1 MRDLYIKNGH
11 GFIVM
16 YSLTNH
22 QTFQVTKKAQN
33 SKIQSTYPNFPLKN
47 LQDIQMMR
55 NVISRVKG
63 SQPVPILLVANK
75 LDLSESQREVTT
87 EEGEY

>member
-1 MRDLYIKNGH
+1 
-11 GFIVM
+11 
-16 YSLTNH
+16 
-22 QTFQVTKKAQN
+22 
-33 SKIQSTYPNFPLKN
+33 
-47 LQDIQMMR
+47 MMR

-87 EEGEY
+87 EEGE